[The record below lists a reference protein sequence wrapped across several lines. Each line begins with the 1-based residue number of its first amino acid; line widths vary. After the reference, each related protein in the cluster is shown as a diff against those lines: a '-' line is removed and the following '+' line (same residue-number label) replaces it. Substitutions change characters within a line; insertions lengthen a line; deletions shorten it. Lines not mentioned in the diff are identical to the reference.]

1 MSCETRNNTS
11 IQSPLRAQPLAF
23 ALALALPLPFAH
35 DASFA
40 SERMATDAVPIGSH
54 AMSPGNASSLR
65 PDGSILWF
73 VDNCNDAGPG
83 SLRDVA
89 AHANH
94 GDGIDLGS
102 LSCSTISVTSGAI
115 TLHDVD
121 LTGPGAAQLEI
132 DGTGNQNR
140 RIFNHAGAGGALAI
154 SGVTINGAIY
164 ASNAG
169 LGGGCLR
176 SDGGSSLRI
185 TDSVFR
191 NCLVLT
197 PVGQN
202 GSARGGAI
210 ASYGGGA
217 VSLYG
222 TTLASNIAR
231 TDHEFA
237 NGGALYAQGSV
248 IMHRSMITNN
258 SVSKINSSTS
268 SGGTQGGGLFTRGSV
283 LIEDSTLDGNSASRD
298 AGAALV
304 LGGGTL
310 LRSTISNNYAGGG
323 TGGLVMVGH
332 YNTAAGIYN
341 STISGN
347 VSGQSS
353 QWLSG
358 GLYLGTA
365 TTAITNC
372 TVTGN
377 SETNQVGTK
386 FGAGIVFGEHAVN
399 VSMSGTIASGNSFD
413 DGEPPYATDD
423 MDGPASAIFV
433 GDSNLIGWS
442 HLLAVPADTI
452 WQSDPGLGP
461 LQDNGGPTRSHMP
474 LPNSPAVDASAAHGY
489 DTDQRGF
496 ARIIGAAADIGSVES
511 GNDTI
516 FANGFERINK

>member
-1 MSCETRNNTS
+1 MTPIPTL
-11 IQSPLRAQPLAF
+11 LRVRPLAL
-23 ALALALPLPFAH
+23 AMALALPFGSATGFADAAIATRAMPAAAPTSTQAPSHKNAPLP
-35 DASFA
+35 
-40 SERMATDAVPIGSH
+40 
-54 AMSPGNASSLR
+54 R
-65 PDGSILWF
+65 PDGSILWI
-73 VDNCNDAGPG
+73 VDNCNDAGAG

-115 TLHDVD
+115 TLHDVE
-121 LTGPGAAQLEI
+121 LVGPGAGQLEI

-140 RIFNHAGAGGALAI
+140 RIFNHAGGGGRLDI
-154 SGVTINGAIY
+154 SGVTINGGIY

-197 PVGQN
+197 PLGQEGN
-202 GSARGGAI
+202 ARGGAI

-217 VSLYG
+217 VGLYG
-222 TTLASNIAR
+222 TTLANNIAR

-237 NGGALYAQGSV
+237 DGGALYTQGSV
-248 IMHRSMITNN
+248 VMRRSTISNN
-258 SVSKINSSTS
+258 SVSAIHPSPV
-268 SGGTQGGGLFTRGSV
+268 SGGTQGGGLFSRGSV
-283 LIEDSTLDGNSASRD
+283 TIEDSTLDGNSATRD

-310 LRSTISNNYAGGG
+310 LRSTVSNNYAGAG
-323 TGGLVMVGH
+323 TPGVVMVGN
-332 YNTAAGIYN
+332 YNAAAGIYN

-347 VSGQSS
+347 VSGESS
-353 QWLSG
+353 QYLSG
-358 GLYLGTA
+358 GLYLGTD
-365 TTAITNC
+365 TTTIINC

-377 SETNQVGTK
+377 SETNQVSTK
-386 FGAGIVFGEHAVN
+386 FGAGIVFGENAIN
-399 VSMSGTIASGNSFD
+399 ISMSGTIASGNYFD
-413 DGEPPYATDD
+413 DGEPPYASDD
-423 MDGPASAIFV
+423 MDGPASATFV

-452 WQSDPGLGP
+452 WQSDPRLGP
-461 LQDNGGPTRSHMP
+461 LQNNGGPTRTHMP
-474 LPNSPAVDASAAHGY
+474 LPDSVAVDAGAAHGY
-489 DTDQRGF
+489 DTDQRGY
-496 ARIIGAAADIGSVES
+496 ARVVGAAADIGSVES

-516 FANGFERINK
+516 FVNGFESVTD

>member
-1 MSCETRNNTS
+1 MPSTPS
-11 IQSPLRAQPLAF
+11 LLRAQPLAF
-23 ALALALPLPFAH
+23 ALAVALALPFANE
-35 DASFA
+35 A
-40 SERMATDAVPIGSH
+40 MATPAVPLGSP
-54 AMSPGNASSLR
+54 AALPGTASSPR
-65 PDGSILWF
+65 PDGSVLWS
-73 VDNCNDAGPG
+73 VENCNDAGAG
-83 SLRDVA
+83 SLRDA
-89 AHANH
+89 AMHANH

-115 TLHDVD
+115 TLHDVE
-121 LTGPGAAQLEI
+121 LVGPGAAQLEI
-132 DGTGNQNR
+132 DGTGNQNH
-140 RIFNHAGAGGALAI
+140 RIFNHAGAGGRLDI
-154 SGVTINGAIY
+154 SGVTINGGIY

-197 PVGQN
+197 PVGQD

-217 VSLYG
+217 VALYG

-237 NGGALYAQGSV
+237 DGGALYAQGSV
-248 IMHRSMITNN
+248 IMHRSTLSNN
-258 SVSKINSSTS
+258 SVSAIHPSSGN
-268 SGGTQGGGLFTRGSV
+268 GGTQGGGLFTRASV
-283 LIEDSTLDGNSASRD
+283 LIEDSTLDGNSATRD

-310 LRSTISNNYAGGG
+310 LRSTVSNNYAGAG
-323 TGGLVMVGH
+323 TPGVVMVGN
-332 YNTAAGIYN
+332 YNTAAGIYS

-347 VSGQSS
+347 ASGQST

-358 GLYLGTA
+358 GLYLGNA
-365 TTAITNC
+365 TTKIINC

-386 FGAGIVFGEHAVN
+386 FGAGIVFGQDAVN
-399 VSMSGTIASGNSFD
+399 VTMSGTISSGNYFD
-413 DGEPPYATDD
+413 DGEPPYASDD
-423 MDGPASAIFV
+423 MDGPASVTFL

-442 HLLAVPADTI
+442 HLLPVPTDTI
-452 WQSDPGLGP
+452 WDSDPRLGP
-461 LQDNGGPTRSHMP
+461 LQNNGGPTRTHMP
-474 LPNSPAVDASAAHGY
+474 LSNSPAVDAGAAHGY
-489 DTDQRGF
+489 DTDQRGS
-496 ARIIGAAADIGSVES
+496 ARIVGAAADIGSVES
-511 GNDTI
+511 GDTI
-516 FANGFERINK
+516 FANAFDLP